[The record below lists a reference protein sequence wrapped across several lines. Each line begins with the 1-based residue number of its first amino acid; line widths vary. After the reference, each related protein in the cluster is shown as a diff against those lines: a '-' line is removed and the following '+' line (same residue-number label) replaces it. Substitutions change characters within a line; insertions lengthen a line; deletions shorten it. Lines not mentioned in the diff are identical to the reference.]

1 MTSTVRREL
10 RYNRRQARYE
20 ARLQRFIAEA
30 VAAEASAAT
39 AKVSARFALGA
50 ALCFMLAAVLLSGLV
65 GFALGRGAFGPLAAW
80 AGNVGEVFAASTLA
94 LLFAAVYFH
103 HRVQRL
109 HDALAL
115 THAKLERTERKISQ
129 LALTEIQHDPL

>member
-1 MTSTVRREL
+1 MSSRLLLRL
-10 RYNRRQARYE
+10 RYARRQAVYE

-30 VAAEASAAT
+30 CAAEASAAT

-50 ALCFMLAAVLLSGLV
+50 ALCFMLAAMLLSGLVV

-80 AGNVGEVFAASTLA
+80 AGSVGEAFFAATLA

-103 HRVQRL
+103 HRVLRL
-109 HDALAL
+109 QEALAF
-115 THAKLERTERKISQ
+115 TEAKLQRTERKISR
-129 LALTEIQHDPL
+129 LALNPEVQP